1 MIYSQSLGKTE
12 ATTMDS
18 KSSTSGGAGQE
29 KFAKAA
35 RNQTE
40 AAVGIQ
46 KELLETYEQ
55 ASRAWLARVQSEI
68 ELWSDLANKLSASRS
83 VPDALGAYQETVAQR
98 LQMAAEDARRMV
110 SESQDVMGRITRSMT
125 KGWPSGSS

>member
-1 MIYSQSLGKTE
+1 
-12 ATTMDS
+12 MDG
-18 KSSTSGGAGQE
+18 KSSGSGGAGQE
-29 KFAKAA
+29 KFTKAG

-40 AAVGIQ
+40 ATLGIQ

-68 ELWSDLANKLSASRS
+68 ALWSDLASKLSASRS

-98 LQMAAEDARRMV
+98 LQMAAEDAQRMV
-110 SESQDVMGRITRSMT
+110 SESQAVMGRITSSLT

>member
-1 MIYSQSLGKTE
+1 
-12 ATTMDS
+12 MDG
-18 KSSTSGGAGQE
+18 KSSSSGGAGQE
-29 KFAKAA
+29 KFTKAG

-40 AAVGIQ
+40 ATLGIQ

-68 ELWSDLANKLSASRS
+68 ALWSDLASKLSASRS

-98 LQMAAEDARRMV
+98 LQMAAEDAQRMV
-110 SESQDVMGRITRSMT
+110 SESQAVMGRITSSLT